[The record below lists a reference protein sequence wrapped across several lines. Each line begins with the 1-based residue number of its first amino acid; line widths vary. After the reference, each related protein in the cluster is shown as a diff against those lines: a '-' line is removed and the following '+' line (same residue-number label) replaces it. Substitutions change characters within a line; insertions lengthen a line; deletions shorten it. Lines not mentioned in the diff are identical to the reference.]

1 MAFLLK
7 KLSFFQP
14 PFPRGVAVE
23 IFWIWDQD
31 SCWGKRVSAKKEANQ
46 PRDNGEKGH
55 CSFLLPS
62 PLFSSLRSR
71 IFSIQLVAFLPHQG
85 SSDLPT
91 SDKGRSG
98 DPQKK
103 KLRDSTKRSDPF
115 SMREINSFF
124 KYYPALVGSPG
135 LVPSCNKL
143 DIAFSLMTLRDKRI
157 GHHWDETRSKES
169 FLPDKPTS
177 WVKCYKAPSRLKQ
190 ALAFPQNLI
199 KIVSEVEPPLSGH
212 LLSKHPPLSN
222 QYSKFQNNNIVEK
235 KEELFSFKFCSS
247 QLIFSHNII
256 LKNGFDHILCEY

>member
-46 PRDNGEKGH
+46 PRDNEEKGH

-62 PLFSSLRSR
+62 PLLSSLRSQ
-71 IFSIQLVAFLPHQG
+71 IFSIQLVTFLPHQG

-103 KLRDSTKRSDPF
+103 KDW
-115 SMREINSFF
+115 EILLKGVTLF
-124 KYYPALVGSPG
+124 PCG
-135 LVPSCNKL
+135 KL
-143 DIAFSLMTLRDKRI
+143 TVSLNITL
-157 GHHWDETRSKES
+157 
-169 FLPDKPTS
+169 F
-177 WVKCYKAPSRLKQ
+177 
-190 ALAFPQNLI
+190 
-199 KIVSEVEPPLSGH
+199 
-212 LLSKHPPLSN
+212 
-222 QYSKFQNNNIVEK
+222 
-235 KEELFSFKFCSS
+235 
-247 QLIFSHNII
+247 
-256 LKNGFDHILCEY
+256 